1 MAKRQTFDHQRLK
14 NLLEVLIQRRIVYNQ
29 KDFAEIAGIGATQM
43 TMLLNGTRPFSELYI
58 NKICKAFP
66 AVSKDWLLTGNGDV
80 ILEKKEKPADPTMEL
95 ILSQQRTIE
104 NLSNA
109 IRSQQDLISRLVKPD
124 ISQ

>member
-66 AVSKDWLLTGNGDV
+66 TVSKDWLLTGDGDV
-80 ILEKKEKPADPTMEL
+80 ILEKKEKLADSTQEL
-95 ILSQQRTIE
+95 IHSQQRTIE
-104 NLSNA
+104 NLSET
-109 IRSQQDLISRLVKPD
+109 IRNLTSKK
-124 ISQ
+124 